1 VRKVVLTLAIMALGA
16 APASAQL
23 TALYKGVQ
31 REGDKVDSVTTQF
44 SIEPGRVAMI
54 MTGSKSNRMVFLE
67 KEQVLRIIND
77 AEKSYLDMGKQ
88 TLEATSDQV
97 NSQMAMAQKELE
109 GLPPEQRKMAEAMMQ
124 NTMSA
129 TSQSPQVEYV
139 RTDEK
144 QTINGYVCTRVE
156 ARRGKATVSE
166 YWGTTSGDF
175 KMSEAD
181 HKTVL
186 AMQDYLRNF
195 TLQVRSADDGGTRA
209 FQWDTSVEGFPII
222 SRCFR
227 GDITTLDIKLESF
240 NRRPLPKDLFEVP
253 SDYAK
258 KEMPGLDMKKP
269 HRGR

>member
-1 VRKVVLTLAIMALGA
+1 VRKLVFTLAIMALAA

-23 TALYKGVQ
+23 TALYRGVQ

-44 SIEPGRVAMI
+44 SVEPGRVAMI
-54 MTGSKSNRMVFLE
+54 LKGSQSNRMVFLE

-77 AEKSYLDMGKQ
+77 ADKSYIDMGKE
-88 TLEATSDQV
+88 TLKGVSDQV

-109 GLPPEQRKMAEAMMQ
+109 KLPPEQRKMAESMIQ
-124 NTMSA
+124 QTMSA
-129 TSQSPQVEYV
+129 ANPSPQVEYV

-144 QTINGYVCTRVE
+144 QTINGYECTRVE
-156 ARRGKATVSE
+156 ARRGEAKVSE

-175 KMSEAD
+175 KMSEAE

-195 TLQVRSADDGGTRA
+195 TLQVRSADGGGTRA
-209 FQWDTSVEGFPII
+209 FQWDTSIEGFPII

-227 GDITTLDIKLESF
+227 GDVTTLDVKLASF
-240 NRRPLPKDLFEVP
+240 NRKPLAKDLFEVP
-253 SDYAK
+253 SGYTK
-258 KEMPGLDMKKP
+258 QEMPGLDMKKP
-269 HRGR
+269 RRGR